1 MFELFEMEMPE
12 LGKMRK
18 IRVWLPEAY
27 QENPEQRFPVMY
39 MHDAQNL
46 FDVKDVAY
54 GMIWD
59 AHTAVQGLFDSQN
72 LIASQNPVDTRET
85 IDVAGGFSGCLIVG
99 IDNAPGLERLH
110 EYSPWSSEAAKALKD
125 LASVEGDIGGEGEA
139 YGRFIVKSLKPFI
152 DQRYRTLSS
161 REHTTV
167 IGSSMGGFIS
177 LYLGSEYPEVFSK
190 VGAFSTAVW
199 FEEER
204 LLKQLEK
211 VNPALETMWYLD
223 VGTEETSNDSVHG
236 DLIIRFRQ
244 CHCQIAYKRI
254 IIKWIGY
261 NKVELGQGGNDVS
274 IIFIIRLVARRTR
287 ANSYSRGTGHLYT
300 ELSGECENEGAL

>member
-27 QENPEQRFPVMY
+27 QANPEQRFPVMY

-46 FDVKDVAY
+46 FDVKDAAY

-59 AHTAVQGLFDSQN
+59 AHTAVQRLIDSQN
-72 LIASQNPVDTRET
+72 PDDTQNLVDSQNPVDTQNR
-85 IDVAGGFSGCLIVG
+85 IDARGSIDAGGRFSGCLIVG
-99 IDNAPGLERLH
+99 IDNAPGLERLN
-110 EYSPWSSEAAKALKD
+110 EYSPWASLPAKALKD
-125 LASVEGDIGGEGEA
+125 LESVEGDIGGEGEA
-139 YGRFIVKSLKPFI
+139 YGLFIVNTLKPFI

-167 IGSSMGGFIS
+167 VGSSMGGFIS

-199 FEEER
+199 FEEDR

-211 VNPALETMWYLD
+211 VNPALETRWYLD
-223 VGTEETSNDSVHG
+223 VGTEETSNDSITDFNTRYINGSINVVEKLKACG
-236 DLIIRFRQ
+236 VPEARIRF
-244 CHCQIAYKRI
+244 
-254 IIKWIGY
+254 
-261 NKVELGQGGNDVS
+261 VLD
-274 IIFIIRLVARRTR
+274 
-287 ANSYSRGTGHLYT
+287 
-300 ELSGECENEGAL
+300 EGAVHNELAWAKRLPAALTWLFDLNR

>member
-12 LGKMRK
+12 LGKTRK

-27 QENPEQRFPVMY
+27 LTNPEQRFPVMY

-46 FDVKDVAY
+46 FDVKDAAY

-59 AHTAVQGLFDSQN
+59 AHTAVQGLIDARGS
-72 LIASQNPVDTRET
+72 
-85 IDVAGGFSGCLIVG
+85 IDVGAGFSGCLIVG
-99 IDNAPGLERLH
+99 IDNAPGLERLN
-110 EYSPWSSEAAKALKD
+110 EYSPWASLPAKSLKD
-125 LASVEGDIGGEGEA
+125 LASVEGDIGGDGEA
-139 YGRFIVKSLKPFI
+139 YGRFIVNTLKPFI
-152 DQRYRTLSS
+152 DQRYRTLTS

-167 IGSSMGGFIS
+167 VGSSMGGFIS

-211 VNPALETMWYLD
+211 VNPALETRWYLD
-223 VGTEETSNDSVHG
+223 VGTEETSNDSIEDFNTRYINGSKSVVEKLKASGVPETH
-236 DLIIRFRQ
+236 IRF
-244 CHCQIAYKRI
+244 
-254 IIKWIGY
+254 
-261 NKVELGQGGNDVS
+261 VLD
-274 IIFIIRLVARRTR
+274 
-287 ANSYSRGTGHLYT
+287 
-300 ELSGECENEGAL
+300 EGAVHNELAWAKRLPVALAWLFDLNK

>member
-1 MFELFEMEMPE
+1 MFELFEMGMPE

-46 FDVKDVAY
+46 FDVKDAAY

-59 AHTAVQGLFDSQN
+59 AHTAVQR
-72 LIASQNPVDTRET
+72 LIDSQNPVDSQNPDDTQNR
-85 IDVAGGFSGCLIVG
+85 IDARGSIDAGGRFSGCLIVG
-99 IDNAPGLERLH
+99 IDNAPGLERLN
-110 EYSPWSSEAAKALKD
+110 EYSPWTSLPAKALKD
-125 LASVEGDIGGEGEA
+125 LESVEGDIGGEGEA

-161 REHTTV
+161 REHTAV
-167 IGSSMGGFIS
+167 VGSSMGGFIS

-199 FEEER
+199 FEEDR

-211 VNPALETMWYLD
+211 VNPALETRWYLD
-223 VGTEETSNDSVHG
+223 VGTEETSNDSITDFNTRYINGSINVVEKLKACG
-236 DLIIRFRQ
+236 VPEARIRF
-244 CHCQIAYKRI
+244 
-254 IIKWIGY
+254 
-261 NKVELGQGGNDVS
+261 VLD
-274 IIFIIRLVARRTR
+274 
-287 ANSYSRGTGHLYT
+287 
-300 ELSGECENEGAL
+300 EGAVHNELAWAKRLPAALTWLFDLNR